1 MAMNG
6 KILIIDDDPRLRK
19 TLSDILA
26 AKGYEPTVT
35 ATGKEALDSVGK
47 KKPDV
52 ALIDL
57 RLEDMSGLDVIKS
70 IRECSPD
77 TECILIT
84 GHASQ
89 ASAIEAVNLGAY
101 SYIQKPYNV
110 DQLLLTVRRAIET
123 KMSEKALQE
132 SRRRMATLMSN
143 LPGMAYRCK
152 NTPDWTMEF
161 VSDGCE
167 PLTGYKPEDL
177 IENGRLSF
185 AEIIHPEDRL
195 SVWHGTQ
202 ETLKDRQPFQLVY
215 RIVTAN
221 SEEKWVWEQG
231 RGIFGT
237 EGNLI
242 ALEGFI
248 ADITDRKIAEQRE
261 RDAMALLRLAMESA
275 DEGVWEWN
283 HETDLITFDEI
294 ALRMLGYEPDMPKK
308 TSEWWFS
315 RLHPD
320 DRPFIEQAYSAYI
333 SGESSKYSVE
343 FRLRRKDGG
352 YTWISSNARIVTSD
366 HEDRPL
372 LVAGIHRDITERKQN
387 EEEREKLRNQLVQSQ
402 KMESIATL
410 AGGIAHDFNN
420 ILSSIIGFTE
430 LTLDDVEKGSVIEE
444 NLQEVYAAGKRA
456 RDLIRQFLT
465 FARQS
470 EEELKPIQIDATV
483 KEVLKFIRSSIPTTI
498 EIKPN
503 ITSDSLI
510 MGNPTQVH
518 QILMNCCANAAYAME
533 DEGGVLEVSLK
544 DVIIGST
551 PTMSPVE
558 LKPGDY
564 IELKISDTGV
574 GIPPD
579 ILDSIFEPYF
589 TTKAAG
595 EGTGLGLAVVHGI
608 VESYG
613 GKIMVDSRQGQG
625 TLFTIYLPIIKK
637 RYEHTVYSAQALPT
651 GKERILFVDDEDQIA
666 NISSQILE
674 RLGYS
679 VSTCTNSMEALE
691 LFRGKPDDFDLV
703 ITDMTMPKM
712 TGDRLAVELMKIRSD
727 IPVILCTGYSK
738 KISDETALEIG
749 IKALAYKPIAKADL
763 AKTIRNVLDDA
774 GSSKQG

>member
-6 KILIIDDDPRLRK
+6 KILIVDDDPQLRK

-26 AKGYEPTVT
+26 AKGCEATVT
-35 ATGKEALDSVGK
+35 ATGKEALDSVVE

-57 RLEDMSGLDVIKS
+57 RLGDMSGLDVIKG

-110 DQLLLTVRRAIET
+110 DQLLLTIRRAIET
-123 KMSEKALQE
+123 KMSEQELQE
-132 SRRRMATLMSN
+132 SRRRMTTLMSN

-177 IENGRLSF
+177 IENARISY
-185 AEIIHPEDRL
+185 AEIIHPEDR
-195 SVWHGTQ
+195 SGIWRGTQ
-202 ETLKDRQPFQLVY
+202 ETLKDKKPFHLVY
-215 RIVTAN
+215 RIVTAG
-221 SEEKWVWEQG
+221 SREKWVWEQG

-237 EGNLI
+237 KGNLI

-248 ADITDRKIAEQRE
+248 TDITDRKIAEQRE

-283 HETDLITFDEI
+283 SKTDLITFDEI
-294 ALRMLGYEPDMPKK
+294 ALRMLGYEPDMPNKK
-308 TSEWWFS
+308 SGWWFS
-315 RLHPD
+315 QVHPD
-320 DRPFIEQAYSAYI
+320 DRPLMENAYAAYI

-352 YTWISSNARIVTSD
+352 YAWISSNARIVTSD
-366 HEDRPL
+366 HEGRPL
-372 LVAGIHRDITERKQN
+372 LVAGIHRDITERKRN

-430 LTLDDVEKGSVIEE
+430 LTLDDVEKGSIIEE
-444 NLQEVYAAGKRA
+444 NLQEVYSAGKRA

-470 EEELKPIQIDATV
+470 EEKLRPVQIDTIV

-498 EIKPN
+498 EIKQN
-503 ITSDSLI
+503 IESDSLI

-518 QILMNCCANAAYAME
+518 QILMNCCTNAAYAME
-533 DEGGVLEVSLK
+533 DDGGVLEVTLK
-544 DVIIGST
+544 DVVIADN

-564 IELKISDTGV
+564 VELKISDTGV
-574 GIPPD
+574 GIPSD

-613 GKIMVDSRQGQG
+613 GKIMVDSSRGRG
-625 TLFTIYLPIIKK
+625 TSFTIYLPVVKK
-637 RYEHTVYSAQALPT
+637 QYKQTVYSAQSLPR

-666 NISSQILE
+666 NISGQILK

-679 VSTCTNSMEALE
+679 VTTCTSSMEAYE
-691 LFRGKPDDFDLV
+691 LFRKKPDDFDLV
-703 ITDMTMPKM
+703 ITDMTMPNM
-712 TGDRLAVELMKIRSD
+712 TGDRLAVELMKIRPD

-738 KISDETALEIG
+738 KISDKTVSKIG
-749 IKALAYKPIAKADL
+749 VKALAYKPIAKADL
-763 AKTIRNVLDDA
+763 AKTIRNVLDEA
-774 GSSKQG
+774 